1 MAGITLLLDLFKKNP
16 NFSIQSLHSYGLFS
30 ATAAASA
37 AAASI
42 TAGRPFA
49 SRFLFGDGGTSV
61 AFCDCDVSPAWT
73 EDYIANLHSA
83 SKNIFQNDS
92 LKYSTKEYPIELKP
106 LFSAFGLKTLAITSL
121 RSFLFFYLP
130 LLEPHTNIED
140 DDDFLQDDL
149 EVKHIDLIVP
159 LKKSVKQIIR
169 ETTVVTTRRVLER
182 LALHYVSQ
190 RVAWKLL
197 KGHFLGVAA
206 SWIVQVGIEIHRC
219 FSYKVANGEHVDMVE
234 CVKILRKKVSGATIR
249 CGSSLAFAS
258 IGAGIGTM
266 LLRPSVG
273 QWIGCTVGDIAG
285 PVIVAVCLKKVL
297 PLDI

>member
-197 KGHFLGVAA
+197 K
-206 SWIVQVGIEIHRC
+206 
-219 FSYKVANGEHVDMVE
+219 E